1 MVKIDADHGTRHSSS
16 ADRNFGYADFVTK
29 AVALLTV
36 LTVLTVLTAAAFASL
51 RTPGRSH
58 TSMPTSARVSL
69 ALIVLMAA
77 GMSCAEAAGVDA
89 LGTAGTNIAQ
99 ADVHANRSL
108 FSRSCPC

>member
-1 MVKIDADHGTRHSSS
+1 MVVKIDADVKIGADTSGDRVHGTRHSSS

-36 LTVLTVLTAAAFASL
+36 LTAAAFASL

-58 TSMPTSARVSL
+58 TSTPTSARVPL

-77 GMSCAEAAGVDA
+77 GMSCAEAG
-89 LGTAGTNIAQ
+89 GE
-99 ADVHANRSL
+99 
-108 FSRSCPC
+108 P

>member
-29 AVALLTV
+29 AVAL